1 MDILSS
7 RIRVSETNTYGL
19 GVFASSF
26 IPKGEIV
33 YNLDGHHVCLDEMI
47 NRVLDG
53 DEAINDPLQIGMQE
67 YIILD
72 FTSHSFNHNCS
83 PNAIVCG
90 KSDLI
95 SIRDIS
101 IGDEVTFDYSLTIAP
116 TDWRMEC
123 KCGSPLCRGVASDV
137 STVPRAVLLEYF
149 NAGLLQDYM
158 REILP
163 NVIDGTYR
171 IPQFEIDAL
180 KKLSE
185 GR

>member
-1 MDILSS
+1 M
-7 RIRVSETNTYGL
+7 IR
-19 GVFASSF
+19 
-26 IPKGEIV
+26 
-33 YNLDGHHVCLDEMI
+33 
-47 NRVLDG
+47 RVLDKG
-53 DEAINDPLQIGMQE
+53 EAINDPIQIGMRE

-72 FTSHSFNHNCS
+72 FTSHSFNHACS
-83 PNAIVCG
+83 PNTIVCG

-95 SIRDIS
+95 SIKNIV
-101 IGDEVTFDYSLTIAP
+101 IGDEITYDYSLTIAP

-123 KCGSPLCRGVASDV
+123 KCGSPTCRSVASDV
-137 STVPRAVLLEYF
+137 SAAPRVVLLKYY

-163 NVIDGTYR
+163 DVIDGTYR
-171 IPQFEIDAL
+171 MPQFEIDAL